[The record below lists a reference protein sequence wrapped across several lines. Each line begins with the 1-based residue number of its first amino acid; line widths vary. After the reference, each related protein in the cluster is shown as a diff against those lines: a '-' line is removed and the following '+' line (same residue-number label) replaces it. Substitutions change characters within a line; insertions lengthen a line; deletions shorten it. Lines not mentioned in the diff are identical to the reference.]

1 MKPDQGIS
9 ERIGV
14 VYAFVDD
21 DGTVR
26 YVGKTVES
34 DWWERI
40 RFHLRSAFRPQH
52 PFEVWLRARLE
63 QEGIP
68 KVVLLERVPESALIE
83 REQRWIA
90 KYTSPQLLNVVGV
103 QPARQE
109 PVVIWDKSHCL
120 IPASSPTDAWVEI
133 AGHSV
138 DPGWRHLAKVLGPTG
153 KAVSNRLRL
162 VETTHSALATL
173 VRAGRSEDA
182 DRLLVASILHDWN
195 RAASSKL
202 KCRQQNSGHLA
213 LESVDGI
220 ARALAAAEFM
230 SAYRPAY
237 RHSEPARTMAP
248 PLGEMLRLSGHTN
261 MTPDDLAVAIRR
273 ASKNYALEIIGDL
286 YDVSVGGDTKL
297 LDAPDYVAS
306 DGAQAP
312 S

>member
-1 MKPDQGIS
+1 
-9 ERIGV
+9 
-14 VYAFVDD
+14 
-21 DGTVR
+21 
-26 YVGKTVES
+26 
-34 DWWERI
+34 
-40 RFHLRSAFRPQH
+40 
-52 PFEVWLRARLE
+52 VWLRARLE

-83 REQRWIA
+83 REQHWIA

-103 QPARQE
+103 QLVRQE
-109 PVVIWDKSHCL
+109 PVVTWDKSHCL
-120 IPASSPTDAWVEI
+120 IPAPSPPDAWAEI
-133 AGHSV
+133 AGYGV
-138 DPGWRHLAKVLGPTG
+138 DPGWQHLAKVLGQTG

-220 ARALAAAEFM
+220 ARALTAAE
-230 SAYRPAY
+230 SLSVYRPAY

-248 PLGEMLRLSGHTN
+248 PLNEMLRLSGHTSV
-261 MTPDDLAVAIRR
+261 TPEDLATAIRR
-273 ASKNYALEIIGDL
+273 ASKNYALEVIGDL
-286 YDVSVGGDTKL
+286 CDVSVGGDTML
-297 LDAPDYVAS
+297 RDAPDYATS
-306 DGAQAP
+306 DSTQAP